1 MHVSCY
7 TMWLQISQYFFYEE
21 VESMLP
27 LLDPGQPLDQQ
38 SITEVMLF
46 DFQDWVIKCSSHLAH
61 LEHLLS
67 DL

>member
-1 MHVSCY
+1 
-7 TMWLQISQYFFYEE
+7 
-21 VESMLP
+21 MLP
-27 LLDPGQPLDQQ
+27 LLDPGKPLDQQ